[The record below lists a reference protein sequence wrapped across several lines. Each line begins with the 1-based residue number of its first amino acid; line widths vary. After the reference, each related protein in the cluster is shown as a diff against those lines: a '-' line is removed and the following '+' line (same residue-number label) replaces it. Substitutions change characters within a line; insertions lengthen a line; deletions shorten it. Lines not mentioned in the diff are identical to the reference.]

1 MARRKSKKGKSSVL
15 AIIIVAVILLAGSKL
30 VPQSSWDSLFNK
42 SGVTDKLSSQ
52 AGMAVHFVDVGQG
65 DCVVV
70 ESHGRYM
77 LIDTGEADMGQ
88 RVLNY
93 LNNLGVEK
101 LDYCIATHPHS
112 DHIGS
117 MGKVLEDY
125 PAEKLIMPELSEIN
139 IPTTSTF
146 EKFLLSAE
154 ENCDE
159 IIAAEAGFTYSMGE
173 VEIQILGPCDQDE
186 DLNNMSVVA
195 KVSYGDSSFLITG
208 DCSFDEEDDIMD
220 NYYNHLESDVLKVGH
235 HGSSGSTSVDWLE
248 AIEPEIAVISV
259 GEGNSYG
266 HPHDEIIELLE
277 KNGVEILRTDIEGD
291 IILCS
296 DKTKVYRPT
305 SN

>member
-15 AIIIVAVILLAGSKL
+15 AIIIVAVIFLIGSKL

-266 HPHDEIIELLE
+266 HPTKKVLDRLE
-277 KNGVEILRTDIEGD
+277 DFDCTVYRTDEMGTIVLETDGKS
-291 IILCS
+291 IALKS
-296 DKTKVYRPT
+296 
-305 SN
+305 

>member
-1 MARRKSKKGKSSVL
+1 MAKRKSARGKSSAL
-15 AIIIVAVILLAGSKL
+15 FILLVAIVLFVGSRL
-30 VPQSSWDSLFNK
+30 IPQESWDSIFNS
-42 SGVTDKLSSQ
+42 SGVTDSLSSS

-65 DCVVV
+65 DCIVV
-70 ESHGRYM
+70 ESGGKYM

-88 RVLNY
+88 RVINY

-101 LDYCIATHPHS
+101 FDYCIATHPHS

-117 MGKVLEDY
+117 MAKVLSDF

-159 IIAAEAGFTYSMGE
+159 IISAEAGYTYNMGE
-173 VEIQILGPCDQDE
+173 AEIQILGPCDQDE

-195 KVSYGDSSFLITG
+195 KVTYGKSSFLITG
-208 DCSFDEEDDIMD
+208 DCSFDEEDDIMN
-220 NYYNHLESDVLKVGH
+220 NYYNQLDSDVLKVAH
-235 HGSSGSTSVDWLE
+235 HGSSGSTSDEWLE
-248 AIEPEIAVISV
+248 AVEPEIAVISV

-266 HPHDEIIELLE
+266 HPTKKVLDKLSDFDCTVYRTDEIGSIVLE
-277 KNGVEILRTDIEGD
+277 TDGNSIA
-291 IILCS
+291 LKS
-296 DKTKVYRPT
+296 
-305 SN
+305 